1 MGSATVKTHRRRG
14 KSELALVRPQG
25 RAKYSAILV
34 PTHLNSNDADRLGE
48 ESKES
53 IEKARDLLDQMKVVQ
68 EHENAILEDAED
80 PEAVIK
86 EI

>member
-1 MGSATVKTHRRRG
+1 
-14 KSELALVRPQG
+14 LV
-25 RAKYSAILV
+25 
-34 PTHLNSNDADRLGE
+34 E

-68 EHENAILEDAED
+68 EHENAVLEGPED

-86 EI
+86 ED